1 MASSTMGRGKN
12 VHTKCLSAV
21 LALVSMAAGA
31 SLAYGGYTYQTR
43 YTESSPNAA
52 RQNHVACLLGDGQ
65 VGLFGGEGRT
75 DMELF
80 DPETERF
87 VSSRATR
94 TFADF
99 AGVTLE
105 KGNALLIDGEHDCV
119 YDYLT
124 DQYLGTGKLYS
135 GGAVRFPVL
144 VSLPDGRVFVCG
156 GQDSSSRSKS
166 DCGLFDPRT
175 LQFEALGDLVVARA
189 FHTAVLINSHQV
201 LIAGGYGYASGS
213 SSQTALDSLELF
225 DIDTGRSGQIR
236 TALTQARYAHSSV
249 LLPDGRVLILGGT
262 RSDKEPWLQS
272 AEIFDPTTST
282 ISAGPSLGLGRSGA
296 KTVAMPSGR
305 IAVFGGRY
313 DARTVEL
320 YDPDTGTFAL
330 AESLMLDP
338 RSTGFTATGL
348 DSGAV
353 LLVGGLANVD
363 GDVVADA
370 EVFQE
375 MESEAASRPAVTLDS
390 IRALLADSDPAV
402 VSEATEWLV
411 GLGPQVQS
419 ILETLA
425 GDGVSTL
432 SRQANSILESITA
445 REYPDVW
452 CVEVWGAEG
461 RLDSVWLD
469 SFECSTSWD
478 ASDPDQH
485 VQSILQATEG
495 TDFTYLTVRFPT
507 HAPYAD
513 RVKLFNLVGWTN
525 APSVVLGDDL
535 SQDDLEKVFGSLAK

>member
-1 MASSTMGRGKN
+1 MASATKDRGQCVRTGRRW
-12 VHTKCLSAV
+12 AI
-21 LALVSMAAGA
+21 LVAISIAAGV

-52 RQNHVACLLGDGQ
+52 RQNHVACLLGNGQ

-80 DPETERF
+80 DPQTERF
-87 VSSRATR
+87 VTSRATR

-105 KGNALLIDGEHDCV
+105 KGNALLIDGQNDCI

-124 DQYLGTGKLYS
+124 DQYLGIQKTYS

-144 VSLPDGRVFVCG
+144 VPLPDGRVFVCG
-156 GQDSSSRSKS
+156 GQDGNSRPKS

-189 FHTAVLINSHQV
+189 FHTAVLINNHQV

-213 SSQTALDSLELF
+213 SSQGVLDSLELF
-225 DIDTGRSGQIR
+225 DLESGRSGQIR
-236 TALTQARYAHSSV
+236 TSLAQARYAHSSV

-262 RSDKEPWLQS
+262 RSDKDPWLQS
-272 AEIFDPTTST
+272 TEIFDPTTSL
-282 ISAGPSLGLGRSGA
+282 IVAGPDMGLGRSGA
-296 KTVAMPSGR
+296 RTVLMPSGR

-320 YDPDTGTFAL
+320 YDPDTGTFEL
-330 AESLMLDP
+330 AESLLHDS
-338 RSTGFTATGL
+338 RATGFTATSL

-353 LLVGGLANVD
+353 LLVGGVSNAN

-370 EVFQE
+370 EIFQE
-375 MESEAASRPAVTLDS
+375 VESEAMSRPAATSDS
-390 IRALLADSDPAV
+390 IRALLTDDDPAV
-402 VSEATEWLV
+402 VSETTEWLV
-411 GLGPQVQS
+411 DLGPQVRDT
-419 ILETLA
+419 LEMLA
-425 GDGVSTL
+425 GDGAAAL
-432 SRQANSILESITA
+432 SRQANNILESIAA
-445 REYPDVW
+445 REYPDAW
-452 CVEVWGAEG
+452 CVEIRDSEG

-469 SFECSTSWD
+469 SFECSTWWD
-478 ASDPDQH
+478 AAEPDQH
-485 VQSILQATEG
+485 VLSILRATEG
-495 TDFTYLTVRFPT
+495 ADFTHLAVRFPT
-507 HAPYAD
+507 HAPYED
-513 RVKLFNLVGWTN
+513 RVKLFNLVGWTD

-535 SQDDLEKVFGSLAK
+535 SRDDLERVFGSLTK